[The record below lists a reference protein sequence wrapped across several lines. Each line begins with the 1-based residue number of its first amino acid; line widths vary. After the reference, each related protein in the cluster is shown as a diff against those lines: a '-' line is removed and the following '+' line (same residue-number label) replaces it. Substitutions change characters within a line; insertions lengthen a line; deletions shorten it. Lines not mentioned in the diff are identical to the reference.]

1 VLGLKSIAALAIGVL
16 AIGAAAWRGLLDPGH
31 LASLSATAAFLV
43 GLVASLTTGLVASG
57 WKPEAR
63 SDSGVAIHGGRP
75 EVIDG
80 PTRRVREL
88 PGLVQRLVLVAAMAS
103 LTLVALGNHAAA
115 RITQLPA
122 DLSAPSPSSYCM
134 AEVPAAEPAPAPV
147 QAPPPVEQPGCA
159 LVRRAFKLGYAKSL
173 GACAP
178 KQAAP
183 AVTVKSTTKEVC
195 SRRQLDEP
203 YLHYGFRRVAGA
215 VDAAVSVSPGT
226 AIGNRVDHV
235 RTHLDYLDGL
245 LADIRHAI
253 TGTPHAAHHLWIGLP
268 DPHRGSAL
276 ERTAEL
282 FTGTPRCSTRFA
294 SLPLWP
300 AWSSSDAADVRG
312 LVVEH
317 VLGQLLFA
325 TRFGTTA
332 SCNDYV
338 IHWDAPADAC
348 ARLAADPAGFL
359 GETGGLA
366 SIRAVLDRRRRQLE
380 LRELAARLGRPVPAE
395 PPPASAVASLS
406 CISIGGAPTAASPAG
421 AQTTGRT
428 VRLDGDELSLRE
440 VKIPEIRTTADG
452 PIDVYVAL
460 ASLLAGPTVSPRAST
475 APDPGDLDGSDFVL
489 TRLDPLV
496 DADPFAGV
504 RWPLADRNVVDVF
517 PFERHLH
524 AFIDAFRRRY
534 LPQRG
539 RL

>member
-1 VLGLKSIAALAIGVL
+1 MLGLKSIATLAIGAS
-16 AIGAAAWRGLLDPGH
+16 AIAAAAWRGVLAPAH

-43 GLVASLTTGLVASG
+43 GIVASVATGLVASG

-63 SDSGVAIHGGRP
+63 SASAVAIRHRRP
-75 EVIDG
+75 EVVDTPG
-80 PTRRVREL
+80 REL

-122 DLSAPSPSSYCM
+122 EMSAPAPSEYCM
-134 AEVPAAEPAPAPV
+134 PEAAAAELAPAPV
-147 QAPPPVEQPGCA
+147 QTPPPVEQPGCA
-159 LVRRAFKLGYAKSL
+159 LVRRAVKLGYAKSL

-183 AVTVKSTTKEVC
+183 VVTVKATAKEVC
-195 SRRQLDEP
+195 TRRQLDEP

-215 VDAAVSVSPGT
+215 VDATVSVSPGT

-235 RTHLDYLDGL
+235 RAHLDYLDGL

-253 TGTPHAAHHLWIGLP
+253 TGTPHAAHHVWIDLP

-300 AWSSSDAADVRG
+300 AWPETPEARG
-312 LVVEH
+312 LVIEH
-317 VLGQLLFA
+317 VFGQLLFA

-338 IHWDAPADAC
+338 LHWDAPADAC
-348 ARLAADPAGFL
+348 GRLAADPAGFL
-359 GETGGLA
+359 DANGGLA

-380 LRELAARLGRPVPAE
+380 LRELAARLERTIPAE
-395 PPPASAVASLS
+395 PPPVSAIASLS
-406 CISIGGAPTAASPAG
+406 CISIGGRSR
-421 AQTTGRT
+421 AQATGRT

-440 VKIPEIRTTADG
+440 IQIPEIRTTGDG
-452 PIDVYVAL
+452 PIDVYLAI
-460 ASLLAGPTVSPRAST
+460 ASLLAGPAGTPRAT
-475 APDPGDLDGSDFVL
+475 AAPPGDIASDFLL

-504 RWPLADRNVVDVF
+504 RWPLADRNLVDVF